1 MSKTI
6 KELIVREYRKRFDG
20 VEGAVAVEL
29 RGLDALSTNRMRT
42 HLRGKNVRVTVV
54 KNSLAQRAFKGGR
67 LEPLSDVFK
76 GPTAVVYG
84 VGPSVVD
91 VAREVVKWAK
101 DHDKNKE
108 KYLFKGAVL
117 EGVLYEGAA
126 GVDKLSK
133 MPTREEAVAQV
144 VAIVLAPARKVVGVA
159 VSPGRTLLGI
169 VKEIQT
175 RLEKGEAIA
184 AKA

>member
-1 MSKTI
+1 MSKTV
-6 KELIVREYRKRFDG
+6 KEMIVREYRKRFDG

-29 RGLDALSTNRMRT
+29 RGLDAGSTNRMRS
-42 HLRGKNVRVTVV
+42 HLRGKDVRVTVV
-54 KNSLAQRAFKGGR
+54 KNSLARRALAGGR
-67 LEPLSDVFK
+67 LEPLSGVFT

-108 KYLFKGAVL
+108 KYIFKGAVL
-117 EGVLYEGAA
+117 EGVLYEGPA

-144 VAIVLAPARKVVGVA
+144 IAIALSPAKKVVGIAVA
-159 VSPGRTLLGI
+159 PGRRLLGI

-184 AKA
+184 ARA

>member
-6 KELIVREYRKRFDG
+6 KEMIVREYKHRFDG

-29 RGLDALSTNRMRT
+29 RGLDALSTNRMRS
-42 HLRGKNVRVTVV
+42 HLRGKNVRVAVV
-54 KNSLAQRAFKGGR
+54 KNSLARRAFAGGR
-67 LEPLSDVFK
+67 LEPLGPVFT

-117 EGVLYEGAA
+117 EGVLYEGPA
-126 GVDKLSK
+126 GVEKLSK

-144 VAIVLAPARKVVGVA
+144 ITILLSPARKVIGVA
-159 VSPGRTLLGI
+159 VSPGRKVLGI

-175 RLEKGEAIA
+175 RLEKGQSIA